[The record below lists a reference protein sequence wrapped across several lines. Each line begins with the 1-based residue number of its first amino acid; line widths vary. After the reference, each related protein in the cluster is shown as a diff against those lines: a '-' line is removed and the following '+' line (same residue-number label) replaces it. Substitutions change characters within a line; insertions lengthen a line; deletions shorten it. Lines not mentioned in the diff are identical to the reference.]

1 MKDNINNEI
10 HIGDSVFCYS
20 GSLKNTIQTVAGFRI
35 VKEDFSEREAVN
47 FENGF
52 WLSANNVISLSAL
65 GADVSEFDNISKSS
79 QCDALGH
86 PLHIGDKVLYLHSL
100 EMYTEVG
107 IVKSLA
113 AKSCLLTIQSKR
125 FRKDEYRKK
134 YEELISLSALNIDCI
149 PERNILGEI
158 IG

>member
-20 GSLKNTIQTVAGFRI
+20 GSLKNTIQTVTGFRI
-35 VKEDFSEREAVN
+35 VKEDFSEREVVN

-52 WLSANNVISLSAL
+52 WLSAYNVISLNAL
-65 GADVSEFDNISKSS
+65 GADLSAFDNILKSS

-86 PLHIGDKVLYLHSL
+86 VIHIGDKVLFLHSL
-100 EMYTEVG
+100 EMYAEVG
-107 IVKSLA
+107 VVKSLA
-113 AKSCLLTIQSKR
+113 SKSCLLTIKPNR
-125 FRKDEYRKK
+125 FRKNEYRKK
-134 YEELISLSALNIDCI
+134 YEELISLSALNIKHI
-149 PERNILGEI
+149 PERNMLGEI